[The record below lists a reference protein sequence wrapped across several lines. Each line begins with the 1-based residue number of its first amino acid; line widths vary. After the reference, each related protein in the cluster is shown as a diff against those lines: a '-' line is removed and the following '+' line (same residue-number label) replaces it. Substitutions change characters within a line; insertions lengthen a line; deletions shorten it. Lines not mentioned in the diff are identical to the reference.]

1 MFLLRDFSYKI
12 GKVKLW
18 LLVLLPLAAYLIAIP
33 QTMTLISENKFM
45 FDDPSLLSFRILFK
59 LAEVAGGLFFG
70 MMFFVICKDY

>member
-1 MFLLRDFSYKI
+1 
-12 GKVKLW
+12 
-18 LLVLLPLAAYLIAIP
+18 
-33 QTMTLISENKFM
+33 M